1 MLYAKNKILSVLIFM
16 LSVGSV
22 FAQGINWVYIDM
34 DRIFQGY
41 YKTIKEN
48 RVIQKQSEIF
58 TEYAS
63 NLDKERKVLEDAFNG
78 LRDESQNIALNE
90 EVREVKRNEAQTKFM
105 LLQEK
110 KKEMQEYNKEKQT
123 DMRNR
128 LEELTNKIV
137 KEISDIVKVYSEQQA
152 YDLVIDS
159 SGITL
164 NRLPTFIYL
173 KPDND
178 ITDTIL
184 GMINKGHEEEL
195 ETIKQKAK
203 AKGSEE

>member
-1 MLYAKNKILSVLIFM
+1 MSYVKNKILSVLVFM
-16 LSVGSV
+16 LPVGSV
-22 FAQGINWVYIDM
+22 FAEGINWVYIDM
-34 DRIFQGY
+34 DSIFQGY

-48 RVIQKQSEIF
+48 KVIQKQSEIF
-58 TEYAS
+58 TEYAG
-63 NLDKERKVLEDAFNG
+63 NLDKERKILEDAFNG

-90 EVREVKRNEAQTKFM
+90 EVRETKRNEAQTKFM

-110 KKEMQEYNKEKQT
+110 KKEMQDYNKEKQL

-137 KEISDIVKVYSEQQA
+137 KEISDIVKVYSEQQG

-173 KPDND
+173 KPEND

-195 ETIKQKAK
+195 EAIKKKEA
-203 AKGSEE
+203 SE

>member
-1 MLYAKNKILSVLIFM
+1 MSKAKSGILSTLIF
-16 LSVGSV
+16 L
-22 FAQGINWVYIDM
+22 FAVANVCSQALNWVYIDM
-34 DRIFQGY
+34 DTIFQGY

-48 RVIQKQSEIF
+48 RVIQKQGEIF
-58 TEYAS
+58 SEFAN
-63 NLDKERKVLEDAFNG
+63 NLDKERELLEDAFNR

-90 EVREVKRNEAQTKFM
+90 EVREGKRDEAQTKFM

-110 KKEMQEYNKEKQT
+110 KKQIQEYNKEKQM

-137 KEISDIVKVYSEQQA
+137 KEISDIVRVYSEQQG

-173 KPDND
+173 KPEND
-178 ITDTIL
+178 ITDIIL
-184 GMINKGHEEEL
+184 SMINKGHEEKL
-195 ETIKQKAK
+195 ESVKKK
-203 AKGSEE
+203 VEENKEE